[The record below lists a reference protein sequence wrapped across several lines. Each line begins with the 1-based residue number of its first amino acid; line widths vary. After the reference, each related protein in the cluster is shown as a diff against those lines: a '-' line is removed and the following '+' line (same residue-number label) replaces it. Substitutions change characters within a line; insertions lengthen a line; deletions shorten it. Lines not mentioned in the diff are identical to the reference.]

1 MTGKNQDAEFRH
13 PDTVAYLQSLT
24 KEEAAKH
31 PPIVRERGGVVT
43 QYWRE
48 GGRVRC
54 REVAAD
60 ELSGPGAS
68 GTEALLAGAE
78 AEFGRLLPKLEA
90 ELAGG
95 GVPDLDAFETSIRA
109 GLLGCGAKA
118 YAALLEALDAKLPA
132 PCCGTCG
139 RRKER
144 HRRAAKT
151 FHSRFGPFRI
161 WRTYY
166 FCRPCGDGHYP
177 LDRALGLEGKS
188 ATPGAESIYAD
199 AASSDSYEAAVRKL
213 GNLAGVKVSKA
224 TLRRQS
230 MRIGEEMQA
239 FEREDVE
246 PEAPSAACIL
256 LGIDGTGIPMAPSEV
271 EGVAGKQA
279 DGTAKTREAKTIVFY
294 TAEGR
299 DPKTGEPRKDKG
311 SGAVSAR
318 IDSARAEG
326 GVSRTSEFAAR
337 LEQAGR
343 RNGAFAAKE
352 LAVLSDGAAWI
363 RNVCEE
369 IFPGPNVTYILDQFH
384 ALEYAAAAVKALA
397 PDKGGRK
404 ARMEEIKQQ
413 LDDGQVAC
421 VIAGL
426 KPHRDRDEAVAA
438 CIDYFEANKSRMRY
452 DLCRERGLPVGSGV
466 VESACKQIVGS
477 RFKRAGC
484 RWSKAGANALLAVK
498 CCIENNRWADF
509 LDWRACRAAT
519 V

>member
-31 PPIVRERGGVVT
+31 PPIVRERGGAVT

-60 ELSGPGAS
+60 ELFGPGAS

-78 AEFGRLLPKLEA
+78 AEFGRLLPKLKA

-95 GVPDLDAFETSIRA
+95 GVPDLDAFETSIREE
-109 GLLGCGAKA
+109 LLGCGAKA
-118 YAALLEALDAKLPA
+118 YAALLEAFDAKLPA
-132 PCCGTCG
+132 PCCGRCG

-144 HRRAAKT
+144 HRRLAKR
-151 FHSRFGPFRI
+151 FHSRFGPLRV

-166 FCRPCGDGHYP
+166 ICRPCGDGHFP

-224 TLRRQS
+224 TLRRQC

-246 PEAPSAACIL
+246 PEAPSASCIL

-279 DGTAKTREAKTIVFY
+279 DGTAKTREAKTIV
-294 TAEGR
+294 
-299 DPKTGEPRKDKG
+299 
-311 SGAVSAR
+311 SAR
-318 IDSARAEG
+318 PAGIRRPGSFGGTRAAAQSARA
-326 GVSRTSEFAAR
+326 STAR
-337 LEQAGR
+337 
-343 RNGAFAAKE
+343 
-352 LAVLSDGAAWI
+352 
-363 RNVCEE
+363 
-369 IFPGPNVTYILDQFH
+369 
-384 ALEYAAAAVKALA
+384 
-397 PDKGGRK
+397 GRK
-404 ARMEEIKQQ
+404 AE
-413 LDDGQVAC
+413 
-421 VIAGL
+421 
-426 KPHRDRDEAVAA
+426 
-438 CIDYFEANKSRMRY
+438 
-452 DLCRERGLPVGSGV
+452 
-466 VESACKQIVGS
+466 
-477 RFKRAGC
+477 
-484 RWSKAGANALLAVK
+484 
-498 CCIENNRWADF
+498 
-509 LDWRACRAAT
+509 
-519 V
+519 